1 MSSPSPLPDHLR
13 SAQSTASTFRNL
25 TWNLTIPVEVSLATG
40 PSVQGQMGSEKGQA
54 GQVYGSTDIGGRGGI
69 AGGVDRYYVSDA
81 WSPAYDHKA
90 REAYNLCRCNALDI
104 PTYRSYCQN

>member
-54 GQVYGSTDIGGRGGI
+54 GQVYSSTDIGGRGGI
-69 AGGVDRYYVSDA
+69 AGGVDRYYVSTA
-81 WSPAYDHKA
+81 W
-90 REAYNLCRCNALDI
+90 
-104 PTYRSYCQN
+104 